1 MRGCTPRK
9 ERPAKEAGQAGQA
22 ALGFVRFVGEVRAGA
37 ACGVSVKRK
46 HDRRRTELV
55 EVS

>member
-1 MRGCTPRK
+1 MRA
-9 ERPAKEAGQAGQA
+9 RPANNAGQA
-22 ALGFVRFVGEVRAGA
+22 ALGFVCFVGEVHGGA

-46 HDRRRTELV
+46 PDRRRTELACARKGI